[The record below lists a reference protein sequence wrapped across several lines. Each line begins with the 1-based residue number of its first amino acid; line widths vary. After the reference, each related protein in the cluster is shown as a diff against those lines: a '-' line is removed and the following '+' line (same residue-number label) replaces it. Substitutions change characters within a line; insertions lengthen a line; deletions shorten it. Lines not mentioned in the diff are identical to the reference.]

1 MRATSTRRTPRP
13 RGRRASYDN
22 YLASR
27 AWSDKRKQ
35 WYAAWLSSAGI
46 EPSCLVCGRRW
57 ALKSGHLH
65 HTTYARLG
73 DESLSDLVPLCRRDH
88 RALHAVID
96 STPTWRRTDRR
107 TATAA
112 LIAVLREARTART
125 DLGSDP
131 PTALTS

>member
-1 MRATSTRRTPRP
+1 MRATPTPRTPR
-13 RGRRASYDN
+13 RRSRRASYDA

-46 EPSCLVCGRRW
+46 EPSCLVCGRSW
-57 ALKSGHLH
+57 TLKSGHLH

-73 DESLSDLVPLCRRDH
+73 DESLTDLVPLCRRDH
-88 RALHAVID
+88 RALHALID
-96 STPTWRRTDRR
+96 CTPTWRRTDRR
-107 TATAA
+107 TATAGIIA
-112 LIAVLREARTART
+112 LLRAARTPAT
-125 DLGSDP
+125 APEGHP